1 MNHNNLLWEIIAL
14 FYLLFTFSCS
24 ESEDKTEE
32 IIQSYNMSVS
42 PSSFNCSDEGGEKRI
57 QISSN
62 DDWSFDGTS
71 IPQWIKVSPIAGSR
85 NGETV
90 ISVNTNTT
98 FEKRSAALKLQAK
111 HGPICTINVAQTG
124 KTPITEE
131 YETSIDPLSY
141 TAASA
146 DSCNKVFHILSN
158 EEWKIKI
165 YNSWF
170 SIDKTTGSGNA
181 DIIVRFDQNTSADSR
196 DGYFYLNGTKSETEL
211 RVDLRQPGRIQKLDV
226 NPRSY
231 TAPDS
236 ESASV
241 RFDVMSS
248 HEWEAQTTEDW
259 ITITTNF
266 DFFIAE
272 LKENTDIKDREGN
285 IIVREKVTGSE
296 IKISISQPRKNYTIS
311 VDHDQTQFNLNSDD
325 TSEHEIIVHS
335 NDSWTITVISGDNN
349 SINLNTTDSSIKFN
363 IKEPNTTIF
372 DQEWKIKATCDH
384 DRNQAVEITVSQR
397 SANPFTEWNDY
408 SNGETK
414 TISHE
419 KQTINISVHS
429 NENWTV
435 SENVSWISLSRTS
448 GSKDGSFSAN
458 IEENTGTQSRSEKV
472 TLKGTNSNISTTLTI
487 SQKGKDYKL
496 DVSNDNISTDCKKK
510 DVTIQVYSNDSWT
523 VSKYEPW
530 ISLPKTSGSNDG
542 SFTITVSA
550 NSSTSSRSGSV
561 TVKGDNS
568 GIIRTISISQDENYT
583 LTVSPESISSDY
595 KGKKATI
602 YVESNDDWTV
612 STSHGWFSVN
622 KQNGSRNDSFTV
634 TITERTSTTNHE
646 GTITVTGVNSGI
658 TRAIK
663 VTQTGAYSLSV
674 DRESITA
681 KSDYTQETI
690 NVESNDSWTVTTSDY
705 WISVSQTNGSNNG
718 SFAAYIYEN
727 SSVSSRSGNIKV
739 KGTNSGKIITI
750 NVSQDGKSSLSI
762 EDFGND
768 NELKANIR
776 KK

>member
-1 MNHNNLLWEIIAL
+1 MNHKNLFWEIIAL
-14 FYLLFTFSCS
+14 FFLLFTFSCS
-24 ESEDKTEE
+24 ETEDKTEE
-32 IIQSYNMSVS
+32 IIQTYNLSVS
-42 PSSFNCSDEGGEKRI
+42 PSSINCTDEGGDKRI

-62 DDWSFDGTS
+62 DDWNFDGTS
-71 IPQWIKVSPIAGSR
+71 IPQWIKVSPITGSR
-85 NGETV
+85 NGEAV
-90 ISVNTNTT
+90 ISVNSNTSI
-98 FEKRSAALKLQAK
+98 EKRSASLKLQAK

-124 KTPITEE
+124 KIPTIEE
-131 YETSIDPLSY
+131 YETTIDPLSY
-141 TAASA
+141 TATSA
-146 DSCNKVFHILSN
+146 DSCNKVFHIHSN

-211 RVDLRQPGRIQKLDV
+211 RVDLRQPGKTQNFDV
-226 NPRSY
+226 KPRSY

-296 IKISISQPRKNYTIS
+296 IKISISQPRKNYSIS

-335 NDSWTITVISGDNN
+335 NDSWTITLISGDNN

-372 DQEWKIKATCDH
+372 DREWKIKATCDH
-384 DRNQAVEITVSQR
+384 DPNQAVEITVSQH
-397 SANPFTEWNDY
+397 SANPFTEWKSY
-408 SNGETK
+408 SDGETK

-419 KQTINISVHS
+419 KQTIDLSVHS

-448 GSKDGSFSAN
+448 GSNDGSFSAN
-458 IEENTGTQSRSEKV
+458 IEGNTGTQSRSGII
-472 TLKGTNSNISTTLTI
+472 TLTGTSSNISTTLTI
-487 SQKGKDYKL
+487 SQQGKDYKL
-496 DVSNDNISTDCKKK
+496 EVSKDKISADYKEYKE
-510 DVTIQVYSNDSWT
+510 TIQVY
-523 VSKYEPW
+523 
-530 ISLPKTSGSNDG
+530 
-542 SFTITVSA
+542 
-550 NSSTSSRSGSV
+550 
-561 TVKGDNS
+561 
-568 GIIRTISISQDENYT
+568 
-583 LTVSPESISSDY
+583 
-595 KGKKATI
+595 
-602 YVESNDDWTV
+602 SNDDWTV
-612 STSHGWFSVN
+612 STSHGWFSVY
-622 KQNGSRNDSFTV
+622 KKNGSGDGSFTV
-634 TITERTSTTNHE
+634 TITERTSTTDHE

-705 WISVSQTNGSNNG
+705 WISVSQANGSNNG

-739 KGTNSGKIITI
+739 KGTNSGIIITI